1 MKHVIICIAATISL
15 LFGACTTSRKAAPV
29 IEQSTQERDSVRVEY
44 RERVVFVPDTLYVEI
59 PSQTAERET
68 TDSVSVLENDFAKS
82 LARITPDGLLF
93 HNLETKPQNIAAP
106 YERPVVEKETKESH
120 VADKEEAKTK
130 TKTIIVP
137 RDYTWWDYTRFYGL
151 YAAIIFLIITYRRNI
166 LNAVQRVFRKK

>member
-1 MKHVIICIAATISL
+1 M
-15 LFGACTTSRKAAPV
+15 
-29 IEQSTQERDSVRVEY
+29 
-44 RERVVFVPDTLYVEI
+44 EI